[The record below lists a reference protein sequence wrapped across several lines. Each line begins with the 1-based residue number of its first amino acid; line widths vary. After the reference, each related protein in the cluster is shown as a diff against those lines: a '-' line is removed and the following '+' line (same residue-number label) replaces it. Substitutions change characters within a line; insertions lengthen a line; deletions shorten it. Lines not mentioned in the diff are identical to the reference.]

1 VKPTGADLITL
12 PLLVAAA
19 IALGVAYFHRIR
31 TERPPVGVYTLT
43 DIAIM
48 TVAVIAMPIA
58 YLHLPAAVVATVLG
72 LMTVVVLQ
80 FALAPVLTGRFPP
93 RLPLLLSIGA
103 AAIDVALNAAT
114 PGSALRVAAP
124 LWNNLLLLVLIIG
137 IGNLY
142 AQSGMKARDVAIF
155 TAILAGYDLVATLL
169 LPTMSDLLRKVA
181 ELPFAPVFATGPG
194 PHPVTIGLGDVL
206 LLVLWTLVAVKG
218 YGTAAGWLASSTAV
232 TLTATLAAAIGTGLI
247 SGAFPVMLIAGP
259 VVTAE
264 YLLLRHRHGP
274 ERTTAAYYQTRPM
287 RADVTSLG
295 RELE

>member
-194 PHPVTIGLGDVL
+194 PHPVTIGLG
-206 LLVLWTLVAVKG
+206 
-218 YGTAAGWLASSTAV
+218 
-232 TLTATLAAAIGTGLI
+232 LI